1 MDAPH
6 KAGHDEG
13 KNNLAEALFYHLEGR
28 TLEDVLPGLLE
39 RTRERGLRAVVRV
52 GSAERMAAL
61 DTQLWTY
68 SEQTFLA
75 HGTGADGHS
84 ERQPIY
90 LTTEDENPN
99 NAEVLFLVGGAAP
112 CDWSSP
118 KLKSL
123 ARIVML
129 FDGRDATA
137 LEAARAAWKSAKTAG
152 HDATYWKQSAA
163 GKWEKQNG

>member
-1 MDAPH
+1 M
-6 KAGHDEG
+6 
-13 KNNLAEALFYHLEGR
+13 AEVLFYHLEGS

-75 HGTGADGHS
+75 HGTAGDGHAGD
-84 ERQPIY
+84 QPIY

-99 NAEVLFLVGGAAP
+99 SAEVLFLVGGAQP
-112 CDWSSP
+112 GDWTSP
-118 KLKSL
+118 DLKALS
-123 ARIVML
+123 RIVML
-129 FDGRDATA
+129 FDGRDAA
-137 LEAARAAWKSAKTAG
+137 SLDAARAAWTSAKGAG
-152 HDATYWKQSAA
+152 HVVTYWKQSAA
-163 GKWEKQNG
+163 GKWEKQE

>member
-1 MDAPH
+1 MDGRVEP
-6 KAGHDEG
+6 GHDEVMT
-13 KNNLAEALFYHLEGR
+13 EALFYHLEGR

-39 RTRERGLRAVVRV
+39 RTRERKQRAVVRV
-52 GSAERMAAL
+52 GTAERMAAL

-75 HGTGADGHS
+75 HGTGADGHVA
-84 ERQPIY
+84 EQPIY

-99 NAEVLFLVGGAAP
+99 NAEVLFLVGGAAQD
-112 CDWSSP
+112 DWAAP
-118 KLKSL
+118 QLKSL
-123 ARIVML
+123 SRIVML
-129 FDGRDATA
+129 FDGRDAAA
-137 LEAARAAWKSAKTAG
+137 LETARAAWKSAKAAG

>member
-1 MDAPH
+1 M
-6 KAGHDEG
+6 
-13 KNNLAEALFYHLEGR
+13 AEALFYHLEGH

-39 RTRERGLRAVVRV
+39 RTRERKQRAVVRV

-75 HGTGADGHS
+75 HGTAADGHAAD
-84 ERQPIY
+84 QPIY

-99 NAEVLFLVGGAAP
+99 KAEVLFLVGGAVP
-112 CDWSSP
+112 DDWSSP

-129 FDGRDATA
+129 FDGRDGAA
-137 LEAARAAWKSAKTAG
+137 LETARAAWKSAKAAG